1 APLFRLLSSCL
12 STLPLSP
19 YFLILFFTAPPP
31 TEIYTLSL
39 HDALPISIVEPS
51 SARLSLEACQ
61 DTVGVFNPNSYISS
75 VCNSLPLDFI
85 DRKSTRL
92 NSSHVSIS
100 YAVFC
105 LKKKKPAR
113 SRRRTPQAA
122 AGRRRQW

>member
-85 DRKSTRL
+85 EARVPTAPENCPTKIISFNSFILSDERL
-92 NSSHVSIS
+92 IS
-100 YAVFC
+100 ANHTED
-105 LKKKKPAR
+105 L
-113 SRRRTPQAA
+113 
-122 AGRRRQW
+122 